1 MNLRPLHDWAVIR
14 PSDAED
20 MTEGGLYI
28 PDSAKDKP
36 HEGVVEAIGPG
47 AYEEKKDRKKK
58 EEKKDRRFIPST
70 VKPGERVLYAQYA
83 GQTYQIDGEERILV
97 RERDMLGILPA
108 RAERVKQDL
117 PRLQLPAIT
126 SHPEKTA
133 VVKRATTA
141 IMPASPLKKVTTR
154 KTAKKAAKKPAKK
167 VAKKAGKKTGK
178 KTVAPKPKKA
188 SAKKTVAKK
197 SKKR

>member
-47 AYEEKKDRKKK
+47 AYEEEKDRKKK
-58 EEKKDRRFIPST
+58 EEKKERRFIPST
-70 VKPGERVLYAQYA
+70 VKPGARVLYEQYA
-83 GQTYQIDGEERILV
+83 GRTYQIDGEDLILV

-108 RAERVKQDL
+108 RPARVKKVL
-117 PRLQLPAIT
+117 PPLQLPAIT
-126 SHPEKTA
+126 SHSEKTA

-141 IMPASPLKKVTTR
+141 LVSASLQ
-154 KTAKKAAKKPAKK
+154 KKAATKKVSKKTAIKPTRK
-167 VAKKAGKKTGK
+167 VAKKAGKKTAK
-178 KTVAPKPKKA
+178 KTAAPKLKKA
-188 SAKKTVAKK
+188 SAKKSVAKK
-197 SKKR
+197 SRKR